1 MAESARMTAESARFG
16 RRGQGWPPTLRGEL
30 KKAPTEYASGRPP
43 ALGTLRGKVEEGAR
57 ARVALESHL
66 PALEELSGPPAQ
78 SIDILN
84 ERVHDLDQIGGDG
97 IHLFTPTRR

>member
-1 MAESARMTAESARFG
+1 
-16 RRGQGWPPTLRGEL
+16 LRGEL

>member
-1 MAESARMTAESARFG
+1 
-16 RRGQGWPPTLRGEL
+16 
-30 KKAPTEYASGRPP
+30 
-43 ALGTLRGKVEEGAR
+43 
-57 ARVALESHL
+57 VALESHL
-66 PALEELSGPPAQ
+66 PALEELSGHPAQ